1 MKETFVTGVTYK
13 KAGVNIEEG
22 EKAVRDIKDRVRSTH
37 NPNVLTDLGSF
48 GGMYLLEKENYEI
61 PVLVS
66 STDGVGTKL
75 KIAFLMDKHDTVGED
90 LVNHCVNDIG
100 VGGAKPLFFLDYFA
114 TDRLKSTVFMEVISG
129 FVRGCKNNQCAL
141 IGGETAEMP
150 DMYQSGEYDISGTIV
165 GIVEKQKAID
175 GKQIKKSDV
184 LVGLKSNGLH
194 TNGYSL
200 ARKVLLNEFKVT
212 DYVEDISCTVGEELL
227 NVHMSYLNI
236 IQSAI
241 EQFQINGIS
250 HITGGGI
257 EGNTKRILSNTL
269 NLKIDW
275 STWDQPPIFSLI
287 KNLGKV
293 PEEDMR
299 RTFNLGIGLV
309 FIVPS
314 DFAQTFYDFLL
325 KNDQKAY
332 FIGEV
337 V

>member
-1 MKETFVTGVTYK
+1 MSGVTYK

-22 EKAVRDIKDRVRSTH
+22 EKAVRDIREKVRSTH
-37 NPNVLTDLGSF
+37 NHNVLTDLGSF
-48 GGMYLLEKENYEI
+48 GGMYLLEKDKYEQ

-90 LVNHCVNDIG
+90 LVNHCVNDIA
-100 VGGAKPLFFLDYFA
+100 VGGANPLFFLDYFA
-114 TDRLKSTVFMEVISG
+114 TDRLQSHVFTDVISG
-129 FVRGCKNNQCAL
+129 FVRGCKNNDCAL

-150 DMYQSGEYDISGTIV
+150 DMYQPGEYDLSGTIV
-165 GIVEKQKAID
+165 GIVEKSKVID
-175 GKQIKKSDV
+175 GSRTKKSDV
-184 LVGLKSNGLH
+184 LIGLQSNGLH

-200 ARKVLLNEFKVT
+200 ARKVLFDHFEVT
-212 DYVEDISCTVGEELL
+212 NYVDDLSCTIGEELL
-227 NVHMSYLNI
+227 KVHLSYLDI
-236 IQSAI
+236 IQSAV
-241 EQFQINGIS
+241 ENFQINGIS
-250 HITGGGI
+250 HVTGGGI

-269 NLKIDW
+269 NLTIDW
-275 STWDQPPIFSLI
+275 SAWDQSPIFSLI
-287 KNLGKV
+287 KEFGKV
-293 PEEDMR
+293 PEEDMK

-314 DFAQTFYDFLL
+314 DSAQTFYDFLI

-332 FIGEV
+332 FIGDV

>member
-1 MKETFVTGVTYK
+1 LGVTYK

-22 EKAVRDIKDRVRSTH
+22 EKAVRDIKEKVRSTH
-37 NPNVLTDLGSF
+37 NQNVLTDLGSF
-48 GGMYLLEKENYEI
+48 GGMYLLEKDKYDQ

-90 LVNHCVNDIG
+90 LVNHCVNDIA
-100 VGGAKPLFFLDYFA
+100 VGGAIPMFFLDYFA
-114 TDRLKSTVFMEVISG
+114 TDRLQSDVFKDVISG
-129 FVRGCKNNQCAL
+129 FVRGCKNNKCAL

-150 DMYQSGEYDISGTIV
+150 DMYQTGEYDLSGTIV

-175 GKQIKKSDV
+175 GKKVKKTDV
-184 LVGLKSNGLH
+184 LIGLPSSGLH

-200 ARKVLLNEFKVT
+200 ARKVLLSHFKVS
-212 DYVEDISCTVGEELL
+212 DYVDELSCTVGEELL
-227 NVHMSYLNI
+227 KVHLSYLNS
-236 IQSAI
+236 IQLVL
-241 EQFQINGIS
+241 ENFKINGIS

-257 EGNTKRILSNTL
+257 EGNTKRILSDPLDIN
-269 NLKIDW
+269 IDW
-275 STWDQPPIFSLI
+275 SSWDRPSIFSII
-287 KNLGKV
+287 KELGKV

-299 RTFNLGIGLV
+299 RAFNLGMGLV
-309 FIVPS
+309 LIVPEQS
-314 DFAQTFYDFLL
+314 SQSVYDFLS
-325 KNDQKAY
+325 KSGQKPC

>member
-1 MKETFVTGVTYK
+1 LGVTYK

-22 EKAVRDIKDRVRSTH
+22 EKAVRDIKEKVRSTH
-37 NPNVLTDLGSF
+37 NQNVLTDLGSF
-48 GGMYLLEKENYEI
+48 GGMYLLEKDKYDQ

-90 LVNHCVNDIG
+90 LVNHCVNDIA
-100 VGGAKPLFFLDYFA
+100 VGGAIPMFFLDYFA
-114 TDRLKSTVFMEVISG
+114 TDRLQSDVFKDVISG
-129 FVRGCKNNQCAL
+129 FVRGCKNNKCAL

-150 DMYQSGEYDISGTIV
+150 DMYQTGEYDLSGTIV

-175 GKQIKKSDV
+175 GKKVKKTDV
-184 LVGLKSNGLH
+184 LIGLPSSGLH

-200 ARKVLLNEFKVT
+200 ARKVLLSHFKVS
-212 DYVEDISCTVGEELL
+212 DYVDELSCTVGEELL
-227 NVHMSYLNI
+227 KVHLSYLNS
-236 IQSAI
+236 IQLVL
-241 EQFQINGIS
+241 ENFKINGIS

-257 EGNTKRILSNTL
+257 EGNTKRILSDPLDIN
-269 NLKIDW
+269 IDW
-275 STWDQPPIFSLI
+275 SSWDRPSIFSII
-287 KNLGKV
+287 KGLGKV

-299 RTFNLGIGLV
+299 RAFNLGMGLV
-309 FIVPS
+309 LIVPEQS
-314 DFAQTFYDFLL
+314 SQSVYDFLS
-325 KNDQKAY
+325 KSGQKPC